1 MSKKLFLNTQS
12 SRIPVE
18 KLISYLRLNN
28 DIIDQTGNLTYS
40 KVGTIFSNGIFSGV
54 ANESIQFTSLSDRL
68 NTPDTSSLTFLNKP
82 FSLSLCVNI
91 TNIGVNQNGIL
102 IRYLISKR
110 GDVSNREWQLDI
122 RDTGKLMFRIYD
134 NSTGGYIECIGN
146 TILSNSTP
154 YHIVCS
160 YDGGAIASG
169 LKIFLNGVLETMTF
183 TNSGAFVSM
192 ENLSEKIS
200 IGGVDWS
207 SANSV
212 SPLGKFD
219 GIGFW
224 NVKLNKKQVKS
235 LYDLQSA
242 GYEVI

>member
-1 MSKKLFLNTQS
+1 MFFDISKI
-12 SRIPVE
+12 IPVE
-18 KLISYLRLNN
+18 RLISYLRLNN

-40 KVGTIFSNGIFSGV
+40 KVGTIFSNGIFSGA

-68 NTPDTSSLTFLNKP
+68 TTPDTSLLTFSNKP
-82 FSLSLCVNI
+82 FSLSLCINL
-91 TNIGVNQNGIL
+91 TNIGVVQTGL
-102 IRYLISKR
+102 SVRYLISKR
-110 GDVSNREWQLDI
+110 NSATNREWQISITDV
-122 RDTGKLMFRIYD
+122 GKLQFAIFD
-134 NSTGGYIECIGN
+134 NSTGGNIFCVGN
-146 TILSNSTP
+146 TILNNATS
-154 YHIVCS
+154 YHVVCT
-160 YDGGAIASG
+160 YDGGTVAQG

-183 TNSGAFVSM
+183 TNNGTFVSM

-207 SANSV
+207 SGNSV
-212 SPLGKFD
+212 SPLGNFD